1 MKKIAD
7 GSASLRTAHQI
18 QREAAESVDTLLYFC
33 LSYIAINAN
42 ATAMQ

>member
-7 GSASLRTAHQI
+7 ESASLRRANQRE
-18 QREAAESVDTLLYFC
+18 REAAESVDTMLYFC

-42 ATAMQ
+42 VTAMQ